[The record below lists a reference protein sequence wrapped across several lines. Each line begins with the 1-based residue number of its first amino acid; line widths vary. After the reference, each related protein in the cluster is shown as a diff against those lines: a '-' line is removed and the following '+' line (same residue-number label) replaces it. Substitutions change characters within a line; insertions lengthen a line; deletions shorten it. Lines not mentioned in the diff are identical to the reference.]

1 MAVYDHWAY
10 IFALLLYAP
19 VRVEAA
25 VVVPP
30 PEVMAAQHWGR
41 APVVVAKPLPK
52 VQCGCLTVR
61 VADGSCSPSSQ
72 APRTTTAPDRQ
83 SPAINIIRKLYGGR

>member
-1 MAVYDHWAY
+1 MAVFDHWAY
-10 IFALLLYAP
+10 IFALLLHAP

-30 PEVMAAQHWGR
+30 PEVMAAQHLGH
-41 APVVVAKPLPK
+41 APVVMSKPFPK

-61 VADGSCSPSSQ
+61 VADCGRAPSSQ
-72 APRTTTAPDRQ
+72 PLRPAPV
-83 SPAINIIRKLYGGR
+83 RKSHGGRSQ

>member
-30 PEVMAAQHWGR
+30 PKVIAAQHLGH

-61 VADGSCSPSSQ
+61 VADCGRSASSP
-72 APRTTTAPDRQ
+72 PRPT
-83 SPAINIIRKLYGGR
+83 PARKLHGERSQ

>member
-1 MAVYDHWAY
+1 MAVFDHWAY

-19 VRVEAA
+19 VRAEAA

-30 PEVMAAQHWGR
+30 PEVMAAQHWGH
-41 APVVVAKPLPK
+41 APIVVAKPLPK

-61 VADGSCSPSSQ
+61 VAVCSPAASSQ
-72 APRTTTAPDRQ
+72 PPRPTPVHK
-83 SPAINIIRKLYGGR
+83 SHGGRSQ